1 MNLKISIIVPI
12 YNGEK
17 VIKKCID
24 SVLNQTFKDWELIII
39 NDCSID
45 KTDAII
51 KKYMETDTRIKYINE
66 TQNVQSLLAR
76 IHGLKIATGDYIAFL
91 DGDDWMH
98 KNALN
103 ALFENALKTNA
114 DVVFGAWRR
123 VFDNYGFIKTKPLNL
138 YYDQLIEGV
147 FEKEEIE
154 ENFGYSYFANHG
166 LPVINW
172 AKLHKRELLD
182 NVLNYPF
189 PKIIKGTDLYLNL
202 LIFQNVNKISFI
214 KDVIVYYRDGGVSQT
229 LKTNYLNNVDELY
242 QLRKKILENTPKK
255 EQAYNY
261 MNKELANT
269 FFYYFIDCVYIG
281 NYTKE
286 QIKNKYLDIKDNV
299 SYQDFIVNLPS
310 KDILHYDF
318 FKSIES
324 NDFDNA
330 YELIGNEI
338 NKFKFKRGLRRTL
351 GNLLLK
357 I

>member
-17 VIKKCID
+17 VIEKCIN
-24 SVLNQTFKDWELIII
+24 SVLNQTYKNWELIIV
-39 NDCSID
+39 NDCS
-45 KTDAII
+45 TDNTAAILQ
-51 KKYMETDTRIKYINE
+51 KFATHDDRIIYINE

-76 IHGLKIATGDYIAFL
+76 IHALKIATGDYITFL

-98 KNALN
+98 NNALN
-103 ALFENALKTNA
+103 ALLENALKTNA

-123 VFDNYGFIKTKPLNL
+123 VFDNYGCIKTKPLNL

-147 FEKEEIE
+147 YDKEAIE

-172 AKLHKRELLD
+172 AKLYKRELLD
-182 NVLNYPF
+182 EVINYPF

-229 LKTNYLNNVDELY
+229 LKANYLNNVDELY
-242 QLRKKILENTPKK
+242 KLRKKLLENSPKK
-255 EQAYNY
+255 EQAMAYING
-261 MNKELANT
+261 ELANT
-269 FFYYFIDCVYIG
+269 FFYYFIDCVFLG
-281 NYTKE
+281 NYSKE
-286 QIKNKYLDIKDNV
+286 QIKNKYFEIKDNI
-299 SYQDFIVNLPS
+299 SYKDFSANLPS

-318 FKSIES
+318 FVSLET
-324 NDFDNA
+324 NDFDKA
-330 YELIGNEI
+330 YELILKAI
-338 NKFKFKRGLRRTL
+338 KKFRFKRGLRRML
-351 GNLLLK
+351 GNFILK
-357 I
+357 F